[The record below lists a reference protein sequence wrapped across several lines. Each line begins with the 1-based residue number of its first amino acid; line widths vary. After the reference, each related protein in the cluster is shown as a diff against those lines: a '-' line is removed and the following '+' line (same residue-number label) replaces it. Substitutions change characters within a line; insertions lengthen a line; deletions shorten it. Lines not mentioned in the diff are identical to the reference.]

1 MNQRAEY
8 ATKENSV
15 TRSAASSHALDALF
29 RPASVA
35 VVGVSTSPTSPGAR
49 TYSNLVRLF
58 DGETFGVNPA
68 EPEIDG
74 RRLAPSLTAIGKPID
89 LVIIATPSQTVLDV
103 LTEAGELGVK
113 AAIVLSAGF
122 GEAGEDGKEQQR
134 QLVATARRYG
144 LALLGP
150 NSMGLISRPNS
161 LFATFTNA
169 VAEANEGGRVA
180 VVGQSGGMAA
190 IIYTICLARGVGVD
204 YLVALGNESVTS
216 LGDVVEW
223 MMRPES
229 GVDTVLGFV
238 ESLSGWDELASAARM
253 AAESHK
259 LIAFCRAGRSDAGA
273 AAAGSHIGAVAGDEK
288 VLTDLAAASGIV
300 QVATLDDLLDMARAR
315 HVARSMPGRRIGVVT
330 ASGGAGSL
338 FADLIT
344 SAGLELPTLSG
355 ELQQKVFE
363 VIPWFGSATN
373 PVDTTAF
380 IQSRPEEFCAVAGL
394 LAASEEVDAVLVF
407 LGTLDPIAPRL
418 VRSISEIAAQCPEVP
433 IVVAW
438 GGGSKRFKED
448 LWNAGVVTFDDP
460 RRAVQALVGL
470 APARRAARVPAAI
483 AEPRKKLRLDDLL
496 ADGQQRRTVNEH
508 DVRRLLAD
516 AGLPIPV
523 GALAVDAEQAVAIA
537 AGIPGEV
544 VLKLIAPGL
553 EHKSDVGGVVVGVAS
568 ADEVRAHTD
577 RLLALGRDLG
587 AAVEGVLVEQR
598 VPAGLELICGA
609 RRDRVVGPVVAVGLG
624 GVLTEIVGELAVRAA
639 PLTRADALDA
649 LGQLFAGRMLGHRR
663 GLGAD
668 AANDVADLLVRL
680 GELVAST
687 EGLIEIECNP
697 VIVSTAGVLICD
709 GLAVVGSGA

>member
-1 MNQRAEY
+1 MI
-8 ATKENSV
+8 KENFV
-15 TRSAASSHALDALF
+15 TRSAVPSEALEALF

-35 VVGVSTSPTSPGAR
+35 VVGVSTSATSPGAR
-49 TYSNLVRLF
+49 TYTNLVRLF

-68 EPEIDG
+68 EPVIDG
-74 RRLAPSLTAIGKPID
+74 RRLAPSLTAIGRPID

-103 LTEAGELGVK
+103 LTEAGELGAK

-122 GEAGEDGKEQQR
+122 GEAGEDGKKQQR
-134 QLVATARRYG
+134 LLVATARRYG
-144 LALLGP
+144 MALLGP

-169 VAEANEGGRVA
+169 VAEPNEGGRIA

-238 ESLSGWDELASAARM
+238 ESFSGWDELATAAQM

-315 HVARSMPGRRIGVVT
+315 HAARTMRGRRIGVVT

-344 SAGLELPTLSG
+344 SAELELPTLSA

-394 LAASEEVDAVLVF
+394 LAASDEVDAVLVF

-418 VRSISEIAAQCPEVP
+418 VRSIAEIAAQRPEVP

-460 RRAVQALVGL
+460 RRAVQGLVGL
-470 APARRAARVPAAI
+470 APARRPTPAPAST
-483 AEPRKKLRLDDLL
+483 AEIGGLQLGDLL
-496 ADGQQRRTVNEH
+496 SEGQQRRTLNEH
-508 DVRRLLAD
+508 EVRRLLAG
-516 AGLPIPV
+516 AGLPIPA
-523 GALAVDAEQAVAIA
+523 GALAADAEQAVAIA
-537 AGIPGEV
+537 ADIPGEV
-544 VLKLIAPGL
+544 VLKLIAAGL
-553 EHKSDVGGVVVGVAS
+553 EHKSDIGGVVVGVAG
-568 ADEVRAHTD
+568 ADAVRGHAN

-609 RRDRVVGPVVAVGLG
+609 RRDRVVGPVIAVGLG
-624 GVLTEIVGELAVRAA
+624 GVLTEIVGELAVRVA

-649 LGQLFAGRMLGHRR
+649 LGQLFAGRMLRHPR

-668 AANDVADLLVRL
+668 AADDVADLLVRL

-687 EGLIEIECNP
+687 EGLVEIECNP